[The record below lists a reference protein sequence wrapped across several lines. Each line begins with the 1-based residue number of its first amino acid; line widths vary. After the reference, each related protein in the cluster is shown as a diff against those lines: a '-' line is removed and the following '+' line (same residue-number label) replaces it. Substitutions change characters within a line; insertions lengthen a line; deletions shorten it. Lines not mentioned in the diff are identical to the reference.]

1 MTEQEAQAEQGYT
14 EVDPFDL
21 SDDQS
26 DEVTALAEATV
37 ERDALARAYDPDAF
51 TDRALDQTR
60 HSGAVIQWAAR
71 RHLAV
76 EAADRVIASGILAE
90 RSRVV
95 VAAPSDTD
103 REAAIE
109 AVAQVMF
116 EPPSLG
122 QVDDPEYTWAQ
133 MVVEDPT
140 RADMYRQDAAAA
152 LEAARFALAQ
162 PVQVEV
168 TETMIRD
175 ALESYL
181 STEGKV
187 RDAMRAALSAALGGG
202 E

>member
-1 MTEQEAQAEQGYT
+1 MTEQEARAEQGYT

-60 HSGAVIQWAAR
+60 HAGAVIQWAAR

-95 VAAPSDTD
+95 EAAPSDT
-103 REAAIE
+103 EALASVLMAWAGPWE
-109 AVAQVMF
+109 G
-116 EPPSLG
+116 PRKPSLL
-122 QVDDPEYTWAQ
+122 ELL
-133 MVVEDPT
+133 
-140 RADMYRQDAAAA
+140 QDAGFS
-152 LEAARFALAQ
+152 RTSQ

-168 TETMIRD
+168 TPSDVLALVERIGNHVAAEYEEDPALDDMILQLRTSHPVQVEVTTGEVEHDVD
-175 ALESYL
+175 A
-181 STEGKV
+181 
-187 RDAMRAALSAALGGG
+187 
-202 E
+202 